1 MEKKIL
7 NLAKGSPKFMVPYWQ
22 NLDVSIKTGKIA
34 TENSYAYARMDFLQ
48 PEFAMDYVF
57 GGTDKL
63 KEAVKRIHQITGNV
77 DLEGKS
83 VVVGNGST
91 QVIIAAM
98 FAYAQKYKNDSIYVK
113 RPYYFRFPDF
123 AKAVSLKFLDDSAGF
138 LLKFMY
144 NPIEVVVSPNNP
156 DNNTHFPELKKAD
169 QKIYDLS
176 YQWPQY
182 VDIIK
187 KLNEDVMVFSMS
199 KSTGHAATR
208 VGWGFVKDP
217 EIASIMEDFIENTT
231 VGISNEGQERARLM
245 LNMQSDLLERKLG
258 EDCFEYGRK
267 ELKERW
273 DLFLESAKDAK
284 FEILNPL
291 KNGMFAWCKTK
302 DGSDGSDHMMIRYGV
317 TSKKGEIS
325 GMPNDYFRL
334 NIGCDRSTFDEFC
347 SRLKG
352 K

>member
-1 MEKKIL
+1 MKKEVL
-7 NLAKGSPKFMVPYWQ
+7 NLAKGSPKFMVPYWR
-22 NLDVSIKTGKIA
+22 NLDTLIKSGKIA
-34 TENSYAYARMDFLQ
+34 TENSYAYVSMNFP

-63 KEAVKRIHQITGNV
+63 KDTVKRIHKITGNV
-77 DLEGKS
+77 DLENKNI
-83 VVVGNGST
+83 VIGNGST
-91 QVIIAAM
+91 QIIIAAM
-98 FAYAQKYKNDSIYVK
+98 FAYSQKYKNDSIYVK

-123 AKAVSLKFLDDSAGF
+123 AKATSLKFLDDSAGL

-144 NPIEVVVSPNNP
+144 NPIEIVVSPNNP
-156 DNNTHFPELKKAD
+156 DNNLHFPELKKAD

-187 KLNEDVMVFSMS
+187 KLNEDIMVFSMS

-217 EIASIMEDFIENTT
+217 EIATIMEDYIENTT
-231 VGISNEGQERARLM
+231 VGISNEGQERARL
-245 LNMQSDLLERKLG
+245 LLSIQSDLLERNLG
-258 EDCFEYGRK
+258 EDCFSYGK
-267 ELKERW
+267 EVLQERW
-273 DLFLESAKDAK
+273 ELFLDAAKNVE

-291 KNGMFAWCKTK
+291 KNGMFAWCRTK
-302 DGSDGSDHMMIRYGV
+302 DGSDGSEYMLKKYSV

-325 GMPNDYFRL
+325 GMPNSYFRL
-334 NIGCDRSTFDEFC
+334 NIGCDRWTFDEFC

-352 K
+352 